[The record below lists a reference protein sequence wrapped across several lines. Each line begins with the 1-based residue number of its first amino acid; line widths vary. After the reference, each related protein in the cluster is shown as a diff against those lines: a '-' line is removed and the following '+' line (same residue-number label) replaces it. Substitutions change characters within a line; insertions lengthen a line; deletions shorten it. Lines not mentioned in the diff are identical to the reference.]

1 MASNDTSSGAWTGW
15 IAFAGLVLL
24 IVGSIDIIQGFFAII
39 KDDYV
44 AATPEGLAIVDV
56 TGWGWFTLL
65 WGALLVL
72 AGLAL
77 FGGAGWARWLAIIGV
92 SFGAIAQ
99 MGFLANY
106 PQAYPLWNITIL
118 TLQIVVLY
126 ALVAKW
132 GEYKASV

>member
-1 MASNDTSSGAWTGW
+1 MVQPPLGY
-15 IAFAGLVLL
+15 LL
-24 IVGSIDIIQGFFAII
+24 F
-39 KDDYV
+39 
-44 AATPEGLAIVDV
+44 
-56 TGWGWFTLL
+56 
-65 WGALLVL
+65 L

-77 FGGAGWARWLAIIGV
+77 LGGAGWARWLGIIGV
-92 SFGAIAQ
+92 GFGAIAQ

-132 GEYKASV
+132 GEYKRAL